1 MAHLG
6 VAGPQ
11 VLGSLQKLRRASN
24 NLRSESDRICDR
36 DSARMRRWYP
46 GTRASR
52 HRFDRR

>member
-11 VLGSLQKLRRASN
+11 VLGSLQKLRRASSN
-24 NLRSESDRICDR
+24 PLSESDRICDR
-36 DSARMRRWYP
+36 GSARRRRWYP
-46 GTRASR
+46 ETRASR